1 QVTSRVALG
10 RARARHLAVDEV
22 DVEVHDIV
30 VAHEPATARE
40 HVSRLVRSAGVVE
53 LYEMKAGLFGQVRE
67 PIVSAPRSGTCGL
80 ARAASEQCNSQKYAS
95 GLPLI
100 RSFQQ
105 ATTYDAG
112 GRTADFSHIT
122 ARAQPSLHGIPINP
136 VAVFRST
143 CQLSARRVCCRRG
156 YVVNE
161 L

>member
-1 QVTSRVALG
+1 MAESLSLAQ
-10 RARARHLAVDEV
+10 HLSLHEI
-22 DVEVHDIV
+22 DVEVAVIV
-30 VAHEPATARE
+30 VVQQPDTARE
-40 HVSRLVRSAGVVE
+40 HFGKIVRSCHVVE
-53 LYEMKAGLFGQVRE
+53 VHEMKAGLFGQVRE

-112 GRTADFSHIT
+112 GRTADFSRIT

-143 CQLSARRVCCRRG
+143 CQLSARRLCCRRG